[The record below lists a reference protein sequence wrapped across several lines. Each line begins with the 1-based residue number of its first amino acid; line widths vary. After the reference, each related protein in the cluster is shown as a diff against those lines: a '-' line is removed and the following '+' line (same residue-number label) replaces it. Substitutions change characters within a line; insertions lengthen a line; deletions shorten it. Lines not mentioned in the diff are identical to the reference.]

1 MVSLDRMRLEVIN
14 TGTELL
20 LGSVINTHLRVF
32 SDALFPLGLRIARQA
47 TIPDGESIR
56 VALEETFGR
65 AEIVLI
71 TGGLGP
77 TTDDIT
83 REMVAELL
91 GLRLEFDDE
100 IWKQI
105 EERFTRRH
113 LRMSPRNRQ
122 QAMRPP
128 QSTVLW
134 NPHGT
139 APGLYLPP
147 LPIPQR
153 PNNER
158 SPHLFILPGPPR
170 ELIPMVEDYLVPM
183 LQKVLPAREIDEM
196 RVFRTAGLGE
206 SHVEELVGEELLALG
221 IELGY
226 CARPGEVD
234 IRIIG
239 SPEQVGRAE
248 TIIRNHVGKHIV
260 SDDQRSLEEVLVSTL
275 TKRGE
280 TLAIAE
286 SCTGG
291 AIAHRITNVP
301 GASAVFLQGFVTYA
315 NDAKTRSLG
324 VSDELLAQHGAVSEP
339 VARAMAEGAR
349 KTSGTDYGISTT
361 GIAGPGGGTN
371 EKPVGTVFVAVAS
384 RDKETVVEKLFF
396 PTDRLRFKELVS
408 QMALNLLRKSLP
420 TILLHD

>member
-1 MVSLDRMRLEVIN
+1 MRLEVIN

-20 LGSVINTHLRVF
+20 LGSVTNSHLRVF
-32 SDALFPLGLRIARQA
+32 SDALFPIGLRIERQV
-47 TIPDGESIR
+47 TVPDGEAIR
-56 VALEETFGR
+56 IALAETFGR

-83 REMVAELL
+83 REMIADLL
-91 GLRLEFDDE
+91 GLRLEYDE
-100 IWKQI
+100 AIWKQV
-105 EERFTRRH
+105 EERFARRR

-128 QSTVLW
+128 ESTVLW
-134 NPHGT
+134 NPNGT

-147 LPIPQR
+147 LPIPNQSASQL
-153 PNNER
+153 

-170 ELIPMVEDYLVPM
+170 ELIPMVDDYVVPM
-183 LQKVLPAREIDEM
+183 LRKILPELPKAQM

-206 SHVEELVGEELLALG
+206 SNVEEVVGEPLLALG

-234 IRIIG
+234 VRVIG
-239 SPEQVGRAE
+239 SPEQIGQADE
-248 TIIRNHVGKHIV
+248 IIRNHLGDHLV
-260 SDDQRSLEEVLVSTL
+260 SDDQRSLEEVLIATL
-275 TKRGE
+275 TQRSE

-291 AIAHRITNVP
+291 AIADRITNVP
-301 GASAVFLQGFVTYA
+301 GSSAVFLQGFVTYA
-315 NDAKTRSLG
+315 NEAKTRALN
-324 VSDELLAQHGAVSEP
+324 VPPEMLAEHGAVSNL

-349 KTSGTDYGISTT
+349 DNSGADYAISTT
-361 GIAGPGGGTN
+361 GIAGPGGGS
-371 EKPVGTVFVAVAS
+371 EQKPVGTAFIAVAS
-384 RDKETVVEKLFF
+384 RARETLVEKLFF

-408 QMALNLLRKSLP
+408 QMALNLLRKAINL
-420 TILLHD
+420 